1 MNVQEDGVN
10 RPQSGHSI
18 KRKKANKATLNT
30 VENCGACTTIILSYI
45 LTHLNGVLT
54 LKNRTKIE
62 VREKKKYK
70 NFKRNNSLAFRTA
83 KNVGR

>member
-1 MNVQEDGVN
+1 VNVLGDGVN

-18 KRKKANKATLNT
+18 KQKKANKATLNT
-30 VENCGACTTIILSYI
+30 VEKCGACTTIILSYI

-54 LKNRTKIE
+54 LKYRTKIE

-70 NFKRNNSLAFRTA
+70 NFKQNNSLAFRTA